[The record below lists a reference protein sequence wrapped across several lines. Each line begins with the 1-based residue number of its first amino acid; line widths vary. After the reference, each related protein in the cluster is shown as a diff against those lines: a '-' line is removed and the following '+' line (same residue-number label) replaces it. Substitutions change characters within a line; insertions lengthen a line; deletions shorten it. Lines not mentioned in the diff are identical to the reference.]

1 MGNQS
6 TSPSETAAELNYLF
20 GVACSARR
28 RARRVNDWALRNGF
42 LGGPNMYHA
51 DHPNGRVGGSIVIKP
66 NQADVR
72 WIDLYTDP

>member
-1 MGNQS
+1 M
-6 TSPSETAAELNYLF
+6 
-20 GVACSARR
+20 
-28 RARRVNDWALRNGF
+28 NDWALRNGF
-42 LGGPNMYHA
+42 LGGFPDMYHA